1 MIGEERDHIYEL
13 NKLVRCD
20 VASLPTFMEDS
31 GVISSEYDE
40 TVAEFSQDLM
50 FLKAEWG
57 RVTKDA
63 ETVNHRLL
71 EIDQTL
77 GAYEKRFD

>member
-1 MIGEERDHIYEL
+1 ML
-13 NKLVRCD
+13 
-20 VASLPTFMEDS
+20 
-31 GVISSEYDE
+31 SSEYDE
-40 TVAEFSQDLM
+40 TVVEFSQDLL

-57 RVTKDA
+57 HVTKDA

-77 GAYEKRFD
+77 GAYEKSFY